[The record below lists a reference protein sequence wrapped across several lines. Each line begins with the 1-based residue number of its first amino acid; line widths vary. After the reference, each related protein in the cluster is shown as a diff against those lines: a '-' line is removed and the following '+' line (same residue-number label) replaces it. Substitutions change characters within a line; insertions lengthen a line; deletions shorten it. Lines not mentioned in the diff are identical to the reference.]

1 MKRMFFSKL
10 LMGALL
16 VAAIGTVVSCKDY
29 DDDINNLQ
37 AQIDRRATI
46 AQLETL
52 QGQLNNSIVA
62 AQKTADEAL
71 ELAQEAATVA
81 QLDAVVDSINK
92 ASADAAQKIAA
103 SIKAAADA
111 ADAADTAA
119 TGETAQKTA
128 EDAQKSADR
137 CSTARPSR

>member
-46 AQLETL
+46 AQLETV

-62 AQKTADEAL
+62 
-71 ELAQEAATVA
+71 
-81 QLDAVVDSINK
+81 
-92 ASADAAQKIAA
+92 
-103 SIKAAADA
+103 
-111 ADAADTAA
+111 
-119 TGETAQKTA
+119 AQKTA